1 VKNRPGKFN
10 KKITVTSNA
19 STPIL
24 KIQISGN
31 VIPIPG
37 IFRYEV
43 GDFKVKSQNVT
54 FRKMQNN
61 TVKTVKRETRNDG
74 DKPITVSFE
83 NVPSYITLNAVP
95 DTLLPGTKGNI
106 VAVYDANK
114 NAKLRFNN
122 DIVIMVVDDGETK
135 QRGKLKVSA
144 TILATKPKLK
154 GKK

>member
-1 VKNRPGKFN
+1 MKNRPGKFN

-24 KIQISGN
+24 RIQISGN

-43 GDFKVKSQNVT
+43 GAFKVKSQNVT

-83 NVPSYITLNAVP
+83 NVPRYITMNAVP
-95 DTLLPGTKGNI
+95 DTLMPGAKGSI

-114 NAKLRFNN
+114 NSKIGFNN
-122 DIVIMVVDDGETK
+122 DIVIMVVDDGET
-135 QRGKLKVSA
+135 RREGKLKVSA
-144 TILATKPKLK
+144 TILATKPKPK
-154 GKK
+154 AKK